1 MANRNFF
8 ITVTFTNSM
17 KSSLS
22 AYYVCEK
29 NGEAIFITVENTAV
43 SYPLQMLKSFIAY
56 DFEGIYKP
64 FSMSDSDL
72 MQNDEIYLEEV
83 MERWTRE

>member
-8 ITVTFTNSM
+8 ITLTFDNEL

-29 NGEAIFITVENTAV
+29 NGEVIFITVENTAV
-43 SYPLQMLKSFIAY
+43 SFPLGMVESFVAY

-64 FSMSDSDL
+64 FSMRNKDL
-72 MQNDEIYLEEV
+72 MGTNEIYLEEV
-83 MERWTRE
+83 MERWIKE